1 MIQEA
6 AHEAADNC
14 STREDNVTTQNGLS
28 LEHYLAAF
36 ACREAEAGLAQIIL
50 SIAAVSLALRDLIS
64 AGPLIG
70 GLADIRCEGV
80 AGDPQKELDVR
91 ANDLIL
97 EALAGT
103 PVAVVASEEMDLPA
117 VNDWQAPFAVA
128 IDPIDG
134 SSNIDTN
141 APVGTIFSILPAG
154 PHVEQD
160 PCAPFLQSGPP
171 LAAGF
176 FVYGPQTALVLTL
189 GRGTQIFT
197 FDRTR
202 GQFILTTQHAWIPAR
217 TREYA
222 INASNFRHW
231 NEAVRLYVND
241 CVDGAAGTRGVDFN
255 TRWIASLVAEAFRI
269 MMRGGIYLY
278 PGDARPGYGQGRLRL
293 VYEANPI
300 AWIVEQAGG
309 AATDGTRRIL
319 DLAPGTL
326 HERVPFV
333 FGSIEEVELL
343 ARYHTHPDSHGV
355 RSPLFGQ
362 RSLFRA

>member
-1 MIQEA
+1 M
-6 AHEAADNC
+6 
-14 STREDNVTTQNGLS
+14 TQNS
-28 LEHYLAAF
+28 TTLERYLATF
-36 ACREAEAGLAQIIL
+36 AHQEKDTGVAQIV
-50 SIAAVSLALRDLIS
+50 SAIAAVSLTLRDLVA
-64 AGPLIG
+64 AGPLVG
-70 GLADIRCEGV
+70 NLAAVRHEGS

-91 ANDLIL
+91 ANELIL
-97 EALAGT
+97 EALASS
-103 PVAVVASEEMDLPA
+103 PVAAVASEEMDEPA
-117 VNDWQAPFAVA
+117 INDWHAPFAVA

-141 APVGTIFSILPAG
+141 APIGTIFSVLPTV
-154 PHVEQD
+154 PHIEKD

-176 FVYGPQTALVLTL
+176 FVYGPQTVLVLTL

-197 FDRTR
+197 HDRSS
-202 GQFILTTQHAWIPAR
+202 GQFIMTTRHAWIPPR

-222 INASNFRHW
+222 INGSNYRHW
-231 NEAVRLYVND
+231 DDAVRLYVND
-241 CVDGAAGTRGVDFN
+241 CVDGTAGPRGMDFN

-269 MMRGGIYLY
+269 MIRGGIYLY
-278 PGDARPGYGQGRLRL
+278 PGDARPGYGRGRLRM

-300 AWIVEQAGG
+300 AWIIEQAGG
-309 AATDGTRRIL
+309 AATDGKRRIL
-319 DLAPGTL
+319 DLSPATL
-326 HERVPFV
+326 HERVPLV

>member
-1 MIQEA
+1 M
-6 AHEAADNC
+6 
-14 STREDNVTTQNGLS
+14 TQNGMP

-36 ACREAEAGLAQIIL
+36 AHREADAGLARII
-50 SIAAVSLALRDLIS
+50 SAITAVSLILGDLVA

-70 GLADIRCEGV
+70 NLAKIRREGI
-80 AGDPQKELDVR
+80 AGDPQKELDMR
-91 ANDLIL
+91 ANELIL
-97 EALAGT
+97 EGLAGA
-103 PVAVVASEEMDLPA
+103 PVAVVASEEMEMPA
-117 VNDWQAPFAVA
+117 INDRRAPYAVA

-141 APVGTIFSILPAG
+141 APVGTIFSIVPTG
-154 PHVEQD
+154 PHIEQD

-189 GRGTQIFT
+189 GRGTQMFT
-197 FDRTR
+197 YDRAR
-202 GQFILTTQHAWIPAR
+202 GQYMLTAQHARIPPR

-222 INASNFRHW
+222 INASNHRHW
-231 NEAVRLYVND
+231 DEAIRLYVSD
-241 CVDGAAGTRGVDFN
+241 CIDGTDGARGVDFN

-269 MMRGGIYLY
+269 MVRGGIYLY

-300 AWIVEQAGG
+300 AWIIEQAGG
-309 AATDGTRRIL
+309 AAIDGRRRIL
-319 DLAPGTL
+319 DLAPRTL
-326 HERVPFV
+326 HERVPLV

-343 ARYHTHPDSHGV
+343 ARYHTHPDSHGA

>member
-1 MIQEA
+1 M
-6 AHEAADNC
+6 
-14 STREDNVTTQNGLS
+14 TTQKGLP
-28 LEHYLAAF
+28 LEQYLDAF

-50 SIAAVSLALRDLIS
+50 ALAAVSLILRDLV
-64 AGPLIG
+64 ATGPLIG
-70 GLADIRCEGV
+70 DLAKVRREDE

-91 ANDLIL
+91 ANELIL

-103 PVAVVASEEMDLPA
+103 PVAVVASEEMDVPA
-117 VNDWQAPFAVA
+117 VNDWRAPFAVA

-176 FVYGPQTALVLTL
+176 FIYGPQTALVLTL

-197 FDRTR
+197 FDLARC
-202 GQFILTTQHAWIPAR
+202 QFIMTTQHVWIPTR

-222 INASNFRHW
+222 INASNYRHW
-231 NEAVRLYVND
+231 DEAVRLYIDD
-241 CVDGAAGTRGVDFN
+241 CLDGTTGTRGVDFN

-269 MMRGGIYLY
+269 LMRGGIYLY
-278 PGDARPGYGQGRLRL
+278 PGDARPGYAQGRLRL
-293 VYEANPI
+293 VYEATPI

-309 AATDGTRRIL
+309 AATDGVRRIL
-319 DLAPGTL
+319 DLAPRIL
-326 HERVPFV
+326 HERVPLV

-343 ARYHTHPDSHGV
+343 TRYHTHPDSHGV

>member
-1 MIQEA
+1 
-6 AHEAADNC
+6 
-14 STREDNVTTQNGLS
+14 VTTQNGLP

-36 ACREAEAGLAQIIL
+36 AHREAEAGVTQII
-50 SIAAVSLALRDLIS
+50 SAIAAVSLILRDLVA
-64 AGPLIG
+64 AGPLVG
-70 GLADIRCEGV
+70 NLAAIRREGM

-91 ANDLIL
+91 ANELIL
-97 EALAGT
+97 EALAGA
-103 PVAVVASEEMDLPA
+103 PVAVIASEEMEVPAINDLH
-117 VNDWQAPFAVA
+117 APYAVA

-154 PHVEQD
+154 PHVQQD

-197 FDRTR
+197 HDRVR
-202 GQFILTTQHAWIPAR
+202 GQFILTTKHAWIPPR

-222 INASNFRHW
+222 INASNYRYW
-231 NEAVRLYVND
+231 DEAVRLYVND
-241 CVDGAAGTRGVDFN
+241 CIDGTAGTRGVDFN

-269 MMRGGIYLY
+269 MIRGGIYLY

-300 AWIVEQAGG
+300 AWIIEQAGG
-309 AATDGTRRIL
+309 AAMDGSRRIL
-319 DLAPGTL
+319 DLAPRTL
-326 HERVPFV
+326 HERVPLV

-343 ARYHTHPDSHGV
+343 ARYHTQPDSHGA